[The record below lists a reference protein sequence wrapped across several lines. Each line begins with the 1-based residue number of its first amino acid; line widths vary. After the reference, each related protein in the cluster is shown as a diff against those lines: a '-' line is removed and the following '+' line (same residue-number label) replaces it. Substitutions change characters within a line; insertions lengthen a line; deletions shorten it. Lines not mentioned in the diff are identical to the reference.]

1 MLPCQWIH
9 QVCNLPRAP
18 EHAKLHDRIDTHIRR
33 PRRIK
38 HPRRPIQRIPSPRT
52 CLLPHPPQP
61 IHHRMVQE
69 ETLDPAPTKTHRPSS
84 GPAQHGPRHAR
95 PTGPAVLGSS
105 TARNSWIVCAA
116 RIRCTAAAP
125 ANRCSGRTLKLRSR
139 QRGLYRK
146 ADGSSGRYSSSR
158 SWTFSG
164 PIGGERMGR
173 TRRSHRSDPAL
184 RGIAPSGGLQGGT
197 VDRTAR
203 RCSSRRSTCVK
214 ALLSSQSC
222 SSVDSITYHSRRTR
236 RLRSVQGRAGDAT
249 TPT

>member
-1 MLPCQWIH
+1 MDPSSLQSSAG
-9 QVCNLPRAP
+9 PRARQTP
-18 EHAKLHDRIDTHIRR
+18 R
-33 PRRIK
+33 PYRHSHSSPTADQTSTPSHSA
-38 HPRRPIQRIPSPRT
+38 HPVAPDLPPATSPTADPPSHGAGR
-52 CLLPHPPQP
+52 
-61 IHHRMVQE
+61 
-69 ETLDPAPTKTHRPSS
+69 TLDPAPTKTHRPSS

-125 ANRCSGRTLKLRSR
+125 ANRCSGRALKLRSR